1 MAKDLQMIA
10 DRWMMESRQLV
21 NWGSY
26 EGYHEFRPSMD
37 KDLPVTLLAGASESG
52 KSTLVDAQISLLY
65 PTGTPFNKASNSG
78 RSERSDYTYLLG
90 MVGVGDTGD
99 GDRPITLR
107 GRDANGVPQAVWGA
121 IVDTY
126 RNLTDGQTL
135 SCGKFLYLMPG
146 DERSAVRR
154 QYVVWDRM
162 IDPRAMDAYRDTPFT
177 PTQLKAAYPQCLTFP
192 SAEAFHE
199 HIWSVMGLSA
209 EACRLLAKIQS
220 ADAPSRLD
228 DIFKQG
234 VLGVPEALDLART
247 TVDDYDRYAENFRA
261 MEDKAN
267 RMAKLRAIRDDYA
280 RYGEMQ
286 RQARRFAPVDPSTPS
301 GKETIRRWAL
311 ARMTGEVAA
320 QLPIDDDEHAARQAD
335 AVAAGRRA
343 DDLRSRIDAIRGQM
357 QGLDGGN
364 LARLEYERET
374 AKRTLEDVRETHDRI
389 AANHGAA
396 GKPMPDSEKAWEQ
409 ARIDAVTFKVA
420 YDRRNDELEDARNEA
435 FGRRSAAN
443 ETLRTLERDYQ
454 RQSAHRTRITQQM
467 DETRAMLC
475 RATGLTPDELP
486 YVAELM
492 DVRDEDERWRLAM
505 NVVYAPIAQTILV
518 DKRHERGFAAKVSTI
533 DPHAMARRTWQFVD
547 TTRDYGDG
555 EAAAGAGVN
564 VAGAD
569 TGIGEWMSGKLRY
582 REDSPFSGWLREQTR
597 SDRFDARCVTAIDDT
612 DRDTRQVQLDG
623 QIKSGKRG
631 QYGVKDRQQIIGF
644 VNKQYL
650 DLLRRQIDDARTQV
664 EQAEQAYADAK
675 TATDRLHREREL
687 ADQLAYTA
695 WEKIDVAGAERHID
709 EIEATIAS
717 ITNDPKLAKLADM
730 RDTLNEELDR
740 VQRQRIEAEQAA
752 RSAAAAAQAGRAW
765 LDAHGDADDDTDVAH
780 AGDVRTGAASSTA
793 ILGDDIIDELT
804 QAYEQRFAG
813 FGDTALRAHMII
825 GAGLTAPASASSG
838 TAASAQPDGTFAD
851 RVVAGMC
858 TAMAAHITTLNE
870 RADTARTGVELKM
883 SAYIDQYAADGD
895 ALTASVNDYRYY
907 LEELDSLTHLAAVA
921 ATDAEYRR
929 CLDHLLMSLLTVKR
943 AIDTDAGDIRDQL
956 DRINAMLDG
965 QRFGPRHGSLSL
977 HADVRN
983 PDRAFSAQLQRT
995 IRTLNDWKSAQNGTG
1010 TSVAASDASGKS
1022 EAQSDGAGMNGSKRA
1037 FAACATMIELLRHE
1051 LAQVKDVNGIR
1062 SYGARDLDPR
1072 CRSSFYAIVHHDDGQ
1087 DERITSTGGRSGG
1100 ALQELTSFV
1109 YGAALIYLLGG
1120 GMENRL
1126 KPSYTTLF
1134 LDEALI
1140 KADGRYTQRAL
1151 GVLPRLGFQVIVSAP
1166 ESKTGEILEVSTK
1179 AYVTRKDP
1187 DTGLTSLHEAT
1198 WSGYADALDEP
1209 GAGDGTVKTPDANR

>member
-10 DRWMMESRQLV
+10 DRWMMESRQLI

-37 KDLPVTLLAGASESG
+37 RNLPVTLIAGASESG

-99 GDRPITLR
+99 GDRPIYLR
-107 GRDANGVPQAVWGA
+107 GRDANGAPQAVWGA

-135 SCGKFLYLMPG
+135 SCAKFLYLMPG
-146 DERSAVRR
+146 DERNAVRR
-154 QYVVWDRM
+154 QYAVWDRP
-162 IDPRAMDAYRDTPFT
+162 IDPRAMDAYRDAPFT
-177 PTQLKAAYPQCLTFP
+177 PTQLKTAYPQCLTFP

-247 TVDDYDRYAENFRA
+247 TVDDYDRYAENFQA

-267 RMAKLRAIRDDYA
+267 RMAKLRDIRDGYE
-280 RYGEMQ
+280 RYSETK
-286 RQARRFAPVDPSTPS
+286 RQARRFMPVDPSTPS
-301 GKETIRRWAL
+301 GEETIRRWAV
-311 ARMTGEVAA
+311 ARMADEAAA
-320 QLPIDDDEHAARQAD
+320 QLPADEAERTARQTD
-335 AVAAGRRA
+335 AIVASRRA
-343 DDLRSRIDAIRGQM
+343 DDLRSRIDAIRSQM
-357 QGLDGGN
+357 QSLDGGN
-364 LARLEYERET
+364 LARLEFELD
-374 AKRTLEDVRETHDRI
+374 AAQRTLEDVQAVRDRI
-389 AANHGAA
+389 AAGYDAA
-396 GKPMPDSEKAWEQ
+396 GQVMPDDEKAWEQ

-420 YDRRNDELEDARNEA
+420 YERRNNELEEARNEA
-435 FGRRSAAN
+435 FGRQSEAR

-454 RQSAHRTRITQQM
+454 RQSAQRTRITQQM

-475 RATGLTPDELP
+475 RATGLSADELP

-492 DVRDEDERWRLAM
+492 DVRDTEEQWRLAM

-518 DKRHERGFAAKVSTI
+518 DKRHEQGFAAKVSAI

-547 TTRDYGDG
+547 TTHDYDDG
-555 EAAAGAGVN
+555 ETDAVAASDSDA
-564 VAGAD
+564 
-569 TGIGEWMSGKLRY
+569 WMSDKLRY
-582 REDSPFSGWLREQTR
+582 REDSPFAGWLREQTR
-597 SDRFDARCVTAIDDT
+597 SDRFDARCVKAIDDT
-612 DRDTRQVQLDG
+612 DHDTRQVQLDG

-631 QYGVKDRQQIIGF
+631 QHGVKDRQQIIGF
-644 VNKQYL
+644 VNERYL
-650 DLLRRQIDDARTQV
+650 ELLRSQIDAARA
-664 EQAEQAYADAK
+664 QADEAAQEYADAK
-675 TATDRLHREREL
+675 AAVDRLHREREL

-695 WEKIDVAGAERHID
+695 WEKIDVDGAARHIG
-709 EIEATIAS
+709 EIKDTIAS
-717 ITNDPKLAKLADM
+717 IRNNPKLAKLADM
-730 RDTLNEELDR
+730 RDTLSEELAR
-740 VQRQRIEAEQAA
+740 VQRQQIEAEQAA
-752 RSAAAAAQAGRAW
+752 KSAAAAVEAGRAW
-765 LDAHGDADDDTDVAH
+765 LDTHRNGDGDA
-780 AGDVRTGAASSTA
+780 AGTAASVSA
-793 ILGDDIIDELT
+793 WAMLGDDIITELT

-813 FGDTALRAHMII
+813 FPDAALRAHMII
-825 GAGLTAPASASSG
+825 GAGLTAPSG
-838 TAASAQPDGTFAD
+838 TAQPQSGGTFAD
-851 RVVAGMC
+851 RIIDGIGKDLA
-858 TAMAAHITTLNE
+858 THILTLNE
-870 RADTARTGVELKM
+870 RIETARTNVELKM
-883 SAYIDQYAADGD
+883 SAYIERYATDDD

-907 LEELDSLTHLAAVA
+907 LEELDSLAHLAAVA

-929 CLDHLLMSLLTVKR
+929 CLDHLLMSLLTIKR

-956 DRINAMLDG
+956 DRINQMLDG
-965 QRFGPRHGSLSL
+965 QKFGPRHGNLSL
-977 HADVRN
+977 HADVRR
-983 PDRAFSAQLQRT
+983 PDRAFSSQLQRA
-995 IRTLNDWKSAQNGTG
+995 IGTLNDWKSGQAGTAGTG
-1010 TSVAASDASGKS
+1010 TRSEKSGADS
-1022 EAQSDGAGMNGSKRA
+1022 GANESKRA
-1037 FAACATMIELLRHE
+1037 FAACAPMIELLRQE

-1166 ESKTGEILEVSTK
+1166 ESKTGEIIEVSTK
-1179 AYVTRKDP
+1179 AYVTVKDASS
-1187 DTGLTSLHEAT
+1187 GFTSLREAT
-1198 WSGYADALDEP
+1198 WSGYEEASTETEGVPGTETGTEKSAD
-1209 GAGDGTVKTPDANR
+1209 